1 MYVCIHICIC
11 VCVYIYIYIYIA
23 IVYVPGCDV
32 KKFEINIQILKS
44 NQAVFPYDQ
53 IVMTKI

>member
-1 MYVCIHICIC
+1 MYMC
-11 VCVYIYIYIYIA
+11 VCVYIYIYIA

>member
-1 MYVCIHICIC
+1 MCVYIYVYVC
-11 VCVYIYIYIYIA
+11 VCIYIYIYIA